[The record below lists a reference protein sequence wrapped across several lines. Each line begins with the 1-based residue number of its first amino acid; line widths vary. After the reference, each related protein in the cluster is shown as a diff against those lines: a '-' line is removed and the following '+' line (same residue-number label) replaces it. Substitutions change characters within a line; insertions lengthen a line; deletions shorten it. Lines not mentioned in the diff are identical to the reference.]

1 MNHFIYATF
10 IMRKPFPRRIIY
22 FLNFLLLIICIINSC
37 QVVDRLL
44 HPELPSTRK
53 SETDLKDI
61 EFPLS
66 FRICLHKLKDIN
78 KRYQKLGY
86 KDVYKFFLGRS
97 RFNNSFFGWNGHSEK
112 GGIIA
117 STEGYLIRKKVFLL
131 IFFIFF

>member
-1 MNHFIYATF
+1 
-10 IMRKPFPRRIIY
+10 MRKPFLRRIIY
-22 FLNFLLLIICIINSC
+22 FLNFFLLIICIINSC

-66 FRICLHKLKDIN
+66 FRICLYKLKDIN

-97 RFNNSFFGWNGHSEK
+97 RFNNSRFGWNGHTEK
-112 GGIIA
+112 GGIIG
-117 STEGYLIRKKVFLL
+117 STEGYLIRK
-131 IFFIFF
+131 